1 MFQEPFM
8 ERNDV
13 ALCVI
18 KVGMSQA
25 TGNNCGVVKL
35 DPQSNTNSPTTRK
48 TGHRSNSRGSV
59 FSAD

>member
-1 MFQEPFM
+1 MSQRSFI

-13 ALCVI
+13 VLCVI

-35 DPQSNTNSPTTRK
+35 DPQFSNK
-48 TGHRSNSRGSV
+48 QRGKQSTAATAEAIF
-59 FSAD
+59 FSAG